1 MDFYYQIGPVI
12 TTTPWITP
20 PPLDNVN
27 AWWIDFQK
35 NNLEDYSVWVGGKYV
50 IDPNNTNDVD
60 IILTGPVYDYI
71 RLFNLFK
78 NATEL
83 GFKNRILI
91 DICHY
96 DNIDFFKYPRNKDFT
111 RFHLRTKLGGK
122 EIKKIDGKVVYE
134 NESITSILNHNIP
147 KEIAVNLVKFP
158 MDKQIK
164 DSRIYNPMLLF
175 DKRYNIN

>member
-20 PPLDNVN
+20 PPLDKVN
-27 AWWIDFQK
+27 DWWNDFSK
-35 NNLEDYSVWVGGKYV
+35 NSFEDYNVWIGGKYV
-50 IDPNNTNDVD
+50 IDPDNTNDVD

-83 GFKNRILI
+83 GFKNQILI

-96 DNIDFFKYPRNKDFT
+96 DSIDFFKYPTNKDFI
-111 RFHLRTKLGGK
+111 RYHLRTKLSGK
-122 EIKKIDGKVVYE
+122 EIKKIDGKTVLE
-134 NESITSILNHNIP
+134 NESTTSLLNHNIP
-147 KEIAVNLVKFP
+147 KELAVNLIKFP
-158 MDKQIK
+158 MEKQIE
-164 DSRIYNPMLLF
+164 DSRIYDPILLNR
-175 DKRYNIN
+175 KKINK